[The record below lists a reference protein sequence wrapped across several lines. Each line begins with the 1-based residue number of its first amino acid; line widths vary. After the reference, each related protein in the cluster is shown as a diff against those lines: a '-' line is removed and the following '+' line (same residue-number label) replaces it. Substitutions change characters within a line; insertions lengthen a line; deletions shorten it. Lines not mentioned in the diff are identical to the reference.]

1 MSAVA
6 IHPADHHMEYLVRVE
21 DSSVIFAPINTRPAI
36 KNFFVLETCEE
47 YRFNPEAQKFLP
59 AKAKGT
65 RLVKKGDRTFR
76 LEGFVAKTIEDLLNR
91 VAKRIK
97 THYLRIS

>member
-6 IHPADHHMEYLVRVE
+6 AYPPNHNTEYLVRVE
-21 DSSVIFAPINTRPAI
+21 DSSVIFAPIKTRPAI

-59 AKAKGT
+59 SKAKGT
-65 RLVKKGDRTFR
+65 LLVKKGDRTFR
-76 LEGFVAKTIEDLLNR
+76 LEGFTAKSLEELLHR

-97 THYLRIS
+97 THYLRVS

>member
-6 IHPADHHMEYLVRVE
+6 TLPPDAKSEYLVRVE
-21 DSSVIFAPINTRPAI
+21 DSSIVFAPIKTRPTI
-36 KNFFVLETCEE
+36 KNFFVLETCET

-59 AKAKGT
+59 AKARGT
-65 RLVKKGDRTFR
+65 LLVKKGDRTFR
-76 LEGFVAKTIEDLLNR
+76 LEGFTAKNLNALLDR

-97 THYLRIS
+97 THYLRLS